1 MINWEIVSHPSWLA
15 GNGNGSFFS
24 TEGIILAGKSINYFR
39 FKEGGV
45 RNVTYFL
52 NWGSGYDQIP
62 LLVEG
67 GFCTWKG
74 EPGVQAKYMKLG
86 HILGDSPRISR

>member
-39 FKEGGV
+39 FKEGGFGMS
-45 RNVTYFL
+45 RIFSL
-52 NWGSGYDQIP
+52 
-62 LLVEG
+62 G
-67 GFCTWKG
+67 GAGTIKF
-74 EPGVQAKYMKLG
+74 PY
-86 HILGDSPRISR
+86 